1 MIVKSNTSTGH
12 ALLLKEAAARVAALN
27 LANEFKV
34 QLPVGTQFILSDYPR
49 QNAAFRAVVVSH
61 SPELGEVVARSLKYN
76 NTRRI
81 PHKVF
86 IRAIRENGLE
96 IISKGKQP

>member
-1 MIVKSNTSTGH
+1 MIVRPNTPTGR
-12 ALLLKEAAARVAALN
+12 ALLLKEATARVAALS
-27 LANEFKV
+27 LSSEFKA
-34 QLPVGTQFILSDYPR
+34 QLPVGTQFILNDYPR
-49 QNAAFRAVVVSH
+49 LDAAFRAVVVSH